1 MALLQQVWAFDAAPP
16 GFDAIATEVER
27 RMGAPAVVS
36 ERGTFGGRRPG
47 RDRAGR
53 VAHAVDGALEELAT
67 LSAPG
72 VCRCYG
78 FEMARRGRT
87 IAVEAATP
95 AHPFLWAHLEGAMRA
110 LGGRLTGPIAAVLH
124 GDDALARPWGEL
136 DALTRL
142 ELGPLADW
150 LP

>member
-1 MALLQQVWAFDAAPP
+1 MALLQQVWAFDVAPP
-16 GFDAIATEVER
+16 AFDAIGAEVER
-27 RMGAPAVVS
+27 RMGAPAVLS
-36 ERGTFGGRRPG
+36 ERDAAGERRRR

-53 VAHAVDGALEELAT
+53 IAHSLDAVDFVT
-67 LSAPG
+67 LSAPI

-78 FEMARRGRT
+78 FEMTRRGRT
-87 IAVEAATP
+87 IAIEAGTP
-95 AHPFLWAHLEGAMRA
+95 AHPFLWAHLEGALRA
-110 LGGRLTGPIAAVLH
+110 LGGRLTGPVTAALH
-124 GDDALARPWGEL
+124 GDEALARPWGEL